1 MPQGQCSVNQQF
13 AHIAYEVNNFMNTS
27 IEGATPNGI
36 ARAVRDG
43 SAGLPPPKSGCP
55 EEDAILCASAICTM
69 HCYFYNAIN

>member
-1 MPQGQCSVNQQF
+1 
-13 AHIAYEVNNFMNTS
+13 MNTS

-55 EEDAILCASAICTM
+55 EEDAILCASAIFTM
-69 HCYFYNAIN
+69 QSIEQVNCAIDALKLNIIANLLHENLN